1 MNDEL
6 KDFELTPET
15 SEGAGKGPDP
25 NTPRWPWIVAVAVV
39 LLAVIAF
46 VWFRT
51 GREDEGEMPAAPA
64 APTVAESLETEEGS
78 GELVIGEVPPLAD
91 TDPWLQQIVEQLSSH
106 PQLAE
111 WMLTPELIRGFV
123 VVVDNVAEGVGP
135 RKHLEMMVPKDGFTT
150 RESDGEVLVDPASYR
165 RFNVVVEVIESLD
178 TEGTAELYQAIRP
191 LCQQAYQD
199 LGYPGEDFEATLSRA
214 VNRLLAVPVVDRP
227 ITLEKKITAYRFQDP
242 ELEKLSP
249 AAKQFLRLGP
259 ENLRR
264 LQAKVRSLALAIGLE
279 GVS

>member
-1 MNDEL
+1 MNDKL

-15 SEGAGKGPDP
+15 SKGAGEGPDP
-25 NTPRWPWIVAVAVV
+25 NAPRWPWIVAVAVA

-51 GREDEGEMPAAPA
+51 GREDEGEMPAEPA
-64 APTVAESLETEEGS
+64 APTVAESSQTAEAS
-78 GELVIGEVPPLAD
+78 GELTIGEVPPLSD

-111 WMLTPELIRGFV
+111 WMLTPDLIRGFV
-123 VVVDNVAEGVGP
+123 VVVDNIAEGIGP
-135 RKHLEMMVPKDGFTT
+135 RKHLEMMVPEGRFTT
-150 RESDGEVLVDPASYR
+150 RESDGEVLIDPASYR

-199 LGYPGEDFEATLSRA
+199 LGYPGEDFDAALSRA

-227 ITLEKKITAYRFQDP
+227 IALEKKITAYKFQDP
-242 ELEKLSP
+242 NLEELSP

-264 LQAKVRSLALAIGLE
+264 LQTKVRSLALAIGLE